1 MRQHHEGG
9 FGVEIMGDEHDF
21 DAEAARADVPILR
34 RTLPNGRPLV
44 YLDNAAT
51 TQKPEQVITAIS
63 EYYEQSNANIHRA
76 LHTLA
81 HEATDAYEATRDR
94 LTGWFNALDRDHIVF
109 TSGATEAI
117 NLIARGWGA
126 VNLGPNDVILLTEME
141 HHSNIVPWQMLQE
154 QIGFEIRYI
163 PLKDDDFVLDLENLD
178 ELLKGVRLIGVVHT
192 SNVLGTR
199 NPVEL
204 LVKKARAIGARILV
218 DGAQAGPHESIDVQS
233 LDCDFLA
240 ISAHKMCGPTGIG
253 CLVMNNGV
261 MDEMQPFLG
270 GGDMIEEVW
279 LDRST
284 FASGSSRFEAG
295 TPKISAVIGWGAA
308 LEWLGQW
315 SMKSI
320 HTHCLELARKA
331 VVGLKAAIPE
341 IRIFGDHSRP
351 DTSGV
356 VSFLHP
362 TIHASDLATL
372 IDMHGVAVRT
382 GHHCAQPLMRRI
394 GVLSTSR
401 ASFYLYNTE
410 DDVKAFL
417 DAMIAVHG
425 RFS

>member
-1 MRQHHEGG
+1 MDSNLG
-9 FGVEIMGDEHDF
+9 F
-21 DAEAARADVPILR
+21 DAEAARADVPILSR
-34 RTLPNGRPLV
+34 VLPNGRPLV

-51 TQKPEQVITAIS
+51 TQKPKQVIAAIS
-63 EYYEQSNANIHRA
+63 EYYEVSNANIHRA

-81 HEATDAYEATRDR
+81 HEATDAYEDTRDR
-94 LTGWFNALDRDHIVF
+94 LTNWFNALDRDHIVF

-117 NLIARGWGA
+117 NLVARGWGA
-126 VNLGPNDVILLTEME
+126 ANLGPDDAVLLTEME

-163 PLKDDDFVLDLENLD
+163 PVVEDAYVLDLEHLD
-178 ELLKGVRLIGVVHT
+178 ELLKDVRLIGVVHT

-204 LVKKARAIGARILV
+204 LVEKARAIGARILI
-218 DGAQAGPHESIDVQS
+218 DGAQAGPHERIDVQS

-240 ISAHKMCGPTGIG
+240 ISAHKMCGPTGVG

-279 LDRST
+279 LERST

-315 SMKSI
+315 SMSLI
-320 HTHCLELARKA
+320 HSHCLELARQA
-331 VVGLKAAIPE
+331 VAGLNDSIPG
-341 IRIFGDHSRP
+341 IRIFGDHSRD

-394 GVLSTSR
+394 GVLATSR

-410 DDVKAFL
+410 EDVKAFL
-417 DAMIAVHG
+417 DAMTTVHG
-425 RFS
+425 RFA

>member
-1 MRQHHEGG
+1 MDSNLG
-9 FGVEIMGDEHDF
+9 F
-21 DAEAARADVPILR
+21 DAEAARADVPILSR
-34 RTLPNGRPLV
+34 ILPNGRPLV

-51 TQKPEQVITAIS
+51 TQKPKQVITAIS
-63 EYYEQSNANIHRA
+63 EYYEVSNANIHRA

-81 HEATDAYEATRDR
+81 HEATDAYEDTRDR
-94 LTGWFNALDRDHIVF
+94 LTSWFNASDRDHVVF

-117 NLIARGWGA
+117 NLVARGWGA
-126 VNLGPNDVILLTEME
+126 ANLGPDDVVLLTEME

-154 QIGFEIRYI
+154 LIGFEIRYI
-163 PLKDDDFVLDLENLD
+163 PVVEDAYVLNLEHLD
-178 ELLKGVRLIGVVHT
+178 ELLKDVRLIGVVHT

-204 LVKKARAIGARILV
+204 LVEKARTIGARILI
-218 DGAQAGPHESIDVQS
+218 DGAQAGPHERIDVQS

-240 ISAHKMCGPTGIG
+240 ISAHKMCGPTGVG

-279 LDRST
+279 LERST

-315 SMKSI
+315 SMSLI
-320 HTHCLELARKA
+320 HAHCLELARQA
-331 VVGLKAAIPE
+331 VAGLNDSIPG
-341 IRIFGDHSRP
+341 IRIFGDHSRD

-356 VSFLHP
+356 GSFLHP
-362 TIHASDLATL
+362 SIHASDLATL

-382 GHHCAQPLMRRI
+382 GHHCAQPLMRRV
-394 GVLSTSR
+394 GVLATSR

-410 DDVKAFL
+410 EDVKAFL
-417 DAMIAVHG
+417 DAMTTVHG
-425 RFS
+425 RFA

>member
-1 MRQHHEGG
+1 MDSNLG
-9 FGVEIMGDEHDF
+9 F
-21 DAEAARADVPILR
+21 DAEAARADVPILSR
-34 RTLPNGRPLV
+34 ILPNGRPLV

-51 TQKPEQVITAIS
+51 TQKPKQVITAIS
-63 EYYEQSNANIHRA
+63 EYYEVSNANIHRA

-81 HEATDAYEATRDR
+81 HEATDAYEDTRDR
-94 LTGWFNALDRDHIVF
+94 LTSWFNASDRDHVVF

-117 NLIARGWGA
+117 NLVARGWGA
-126 VNLGPNDVILLTEME
+126 ANLGPDDVVLLTEME

-163 PLKDDDFVLDLENLD
+163 PVVEDAYVLNLEHLD
-178 ELLKGVRLIGVVHT
+178 ELLKDVRLIGVVHT

-204 LVKKARAIGARILV
+204 LVEKARTIGARILI
-218 DGAQAGPHESIDVQS
+218 DGAQAGPHERIDVQS

-240 ISAHKMCGPTGIG
+240 ISAHKMCGPTGVG

-279 LDRST
+279 LERST

-315 SMKSI
+315 SMSLI
-320 HTHCLELARKA
+320 HAHCLELARQA
-331 VVGLKAAIPE
+331 VAGLNDSIPG
-341 IRIFGDHSRP
+341 IRIFGDHSRD

-394 GVLSTSR
+394 GVLATSR

-410 DDVKAFL
+410 EDVKVFL
-417 DAMIAVHG
+417 DAMTTVHG
-425 RFS
+425 RFA

>member
-1 MRQHHEGG
+1 MDSNLG
-9 FGVEIMGDEHDF
+9 F
-21 DAEAARADVPILR
+21 DAEAARADVPILSR
-34 RTLPNGRPLV
+34 VLPNGRPLV

-51 TQKPEQVITAIS
+51 TQKPKQVITAIS
-63 EYYEQSNANIHRA
+63 EYYEVSNANIHRA

-81 HEATDAYEATRDR
+81 HEATDAYEDTRDR
-94 LTGWFNALDRDHIVF
+94 LTNWFNALDRDHIVF

-117 NLIARGWGA
+117 NLVARGWGA
-126 VNLGPNDVILLTEME
+126 ANLGPDDAVLLTEME

-163 PLKDDDFVLDLENLD
+163 PVVEDAYVLDLEHLD
-178 ELLKGVRLIGVVHT
+178 ELLKDVRLIGVVHT

-204 LVKKARAIGARILV
+204 LVEKARAIGARILI
-218 DGAQAGPHESIDVQS
+218 DGAQAGPHERIDVQS

-240 ISAHKMCGPTGIG
+240 ISAHKMCGPTGVG

-279 LDRST
+279 LERST

-315 SMKSI
+315 SMSLI
-320 HTHCLELARKA
+320 HSHCLELARQA
-331 VVGLKAAIPE
+331 VAGLNDSIPG
-341 IRIFGDHSRP
+341 IRIFGDHSRD

-394 GVLSTSR
+394 GVLATSR

-410 DDVKAFL
+410 EDVKVFL
-417 DAMIAVHG
+417 DAMTTVHG
-425 RFS
+425 RFA

>member
-1 MRQHHEGG
+1 MDSNLG
-9 FGVEIMGDEHDF
+9 F
-21 DAEAARADVPILR
+21 DAEAARADVPILSR
-34 RTLPNGRPLV
+34 VLPNGRPLV

-51 TQKPEQVITAIS
+51 TQKPKQVISAIS
-63 EYYEQSNANIHRA
+63 EYYEVSNANIHRA

-81 HEATDAYEATRDR
+81 HEATDAYEDTRDR
-94 LTGWFNALDRDHIVF
+94 LTSWFNASDRDHIVF

-117 NLIARGWGA
+117 NLVARGWGA
-126 VNLGPNDVILLTEME
+126 ANLGPDDAVLLTEME

-163 PLKDDDFVLDLENLD
+163 PVVQDAYVLDLEHLD
-178 ELLKGVRLIGVVHT
+178 ELLKDVRLIGVVHT

-204 LVKKARAIGARILV
+204 LVKKARAIGARILI
-218 DGAQAGPHESIDVQS
+218 DGAQAGPHERIDVQS

-240 ISAHKMCGPTGIG
+240 ISAHKMCGPTGVG

-279 LDRST
+279 LERST

-315 SMKSI
+315 SMSLI
-320 HTHCLELARKA
+320 HSHCLELARQA
-331 VVGLKAAIPE
+331 VSGLKDSIPE
-341 IRIFGDHSRP
+341 IRIFGDHSRD

-394 GVLSTSR
+394 GVLATSR

-410 DDVKAFL
+410 EDVKVFL
-417 DAMIAVHG
+417 DAMTTVHG
-425 RFS
+425 RFA

>member
-1 MRQHHEGG
+1 MDSNLG
-9 FGVEIMGDEHDF
+9 F
-21 DAEAARADVPILR
+21 DAEAARADVPILSR
-34 RTLPNGRPLV
+34 VLPNGRPLV

-51 TQKPEQVITAIS
+51 TQKPKQVISAIS
-63 EYYEQSNANIHRA
+63 EYYEVSNANIHRA

-81 HEATDAYEATRDR
+81 HEATDAYEDTRDR
-94 LTGWFNALDRDHIVF
+94 LTSWFNASDRDHIVF

-117 NLIARGWGA
+117 NLVARGWGA
-126 VNLGPNDVILLTEME
+126 ANLGPDDAVLLTEME

-163 PLKDDDFVLDLENLD
+163 PVVQDAYVLDLEHLD
-178 ELLKGVRLIGVVHT
+178 ELLKDVRLIGVVHT

-204 LVKKARAIGARILV
+204 LVKKARAIGARILI
-218 DGAQAGPHESIDVQS
+218 DGAQAGPHEQIDVQS

-240 ISAHKMCGPTGIG
+240 ISAHKMCGPTGVG

-279 LDRST
+279 LERST

-315 SMKSI
+315 SMSLI
-320 HTHCLELARKA
+320 HSHCLELARQA
-331 VVGLKAAIPE
+331 VSGLKDSIPE
-341 IRIFGDHSRP
+341 IRIFGDHSRD

-394 GVLSTSR
+394 GVLATSR

-410 DDVKAFL
+410 EDVKVFL
-417 DAMIAVHG
+417 DAMTTVHE